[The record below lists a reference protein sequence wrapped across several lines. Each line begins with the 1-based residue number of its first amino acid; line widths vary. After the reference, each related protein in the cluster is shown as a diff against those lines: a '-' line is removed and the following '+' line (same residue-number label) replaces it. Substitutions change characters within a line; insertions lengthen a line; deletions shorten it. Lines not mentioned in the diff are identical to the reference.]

1 VSVAHDPVPDAPAIL
16 VDDVLAVA
24 DLHIGIEA
32 ELQESGVTLPSQT
45 RKIATRLRDL
55 VERTGARRL
64 VLLGDV
70 KHFIPGISPTER
82 RDLPIFFNELY
93 DVVDE
98 IHIAA
103 GNHDPLLRPYIGE
116 VVTIHKPTGFRLGD
130 AGFVHGHA
138 WPSEEVMAAKV
149 LLMGHNHPA
158 VVFVDALGARHVQPC
173 WVRVPFRKKHARY
186 PALPR
191 EAIVVPAFNE
201 LCGGTPV
208 NDARAKF
215 LGPLVTDEVL
225 RLDRA
230 RLHLLD
236 GTDLGALPTLKVD
249 ARFRWQDYR
258 Q

>member
-1 VSVAHDPVPDAPAIL
+1 MANSPVPDAPAIR
-16 VDDVLAVA
+16 VGDEILAVA

-32 ELQESGVTLPSQT
+32 ELQESGITLPSQT
-45 RKIATRLRDL
+45 KKLAHRLRDI
-55 VERTGARRL
+55 VERTGTSRL

-70 KHFIPGISPTER
+70 KHFIPGISPTEK

-93 DVVDE
+93 DVVEE
-98 IHIAA
+98 IHIAS

-116 VVTIHKPTGFRLGD
+116 IVTIHKPTGFRLD
-130 AGFVHGHA
+130 DTGFVHGHA
-138 WPSEEVMAAKV
+138 WPAEEVMAAKTV
-149 LLMGHNHPA
+149 LMGHNHPA
-158 VVFVDALGARHVQPC
+158 VVFVDGFGARHIQPC
-173 WVRVPFRKKHARY
+173 WVRVPFRKKHKRY
-186 PALPR
+186 PKMPT
-191 EAIVVPAFNE
+191 EAIVVPAFND

-208 NDARAKF
+208 NDVRANF

-236 GTDLGALPTLKVD
+236 GTDLGALSDLKID